1 MWAVVNGQ
9 ADVAKL
15 LLDNGADPN
24 IKSNNVSLDFTHFY
38 KLHLSVLAYLAAHA
52 HAALPYCVK
61 SLQATCATVL
71 A

>member
-1 MWAVVNGQ
+1 MWAVVKGQ

-24 IKSNNVSLDFTHFY
+24 IKNNNVRLHVTHFY
-38 KLHLSVLAYLAAHA
+38 KLHLSVQAYHAA
-52 HAALPYCVK
+52 HAALPLCVK
-61 SLQATCATVL
+61 PLQATCATVV